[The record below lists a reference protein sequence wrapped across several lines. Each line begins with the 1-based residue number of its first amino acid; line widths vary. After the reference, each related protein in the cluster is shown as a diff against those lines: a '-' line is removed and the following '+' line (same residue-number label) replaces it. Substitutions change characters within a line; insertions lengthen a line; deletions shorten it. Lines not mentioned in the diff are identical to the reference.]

1 MASQDEKQTQPFAD
15 IFDEDE
21 AEKSF
26 LLSKPTC
33 LIVLG
38 KPVRCLTDIFF
49 SSEILKT
56 ILLRLS
62 KPLFSDTAKK
72 IKCLL
77 FYLFLF
83 ANPAEC
89 GKYSDLI

>member
-1 MASQDEKQTQPFAD
+1 MASQDEKQIQPFAD

-38 KPVRCLTDIFF
+38 KPCQELLFKGQNI
-49 SSEILKT
+49 SEELVTEMILK
-56 ILLRLS
+56 
-62 KPLFSDTAKK
+62 K
-72 IKCLL
+72 IESPEVAH
-77 FYLFLF
+77 F
-83 ANPAEC
+83 
-89 GKYSDLI
+89 GKYIYSLNFLE